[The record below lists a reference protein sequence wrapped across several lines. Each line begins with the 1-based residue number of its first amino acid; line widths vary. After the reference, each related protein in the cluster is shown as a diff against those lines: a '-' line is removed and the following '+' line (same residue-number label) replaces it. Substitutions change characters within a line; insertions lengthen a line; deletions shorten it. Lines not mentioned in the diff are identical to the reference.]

1 MATTLAD
8 LENRVRRRLGLG
20 EGSHTLT
27 ANSGNP
33 ADNDTFTINDIIFKI
48 NTTTVNNENSVTQSD
63 TEATQIDHI
72 VASINAVFGDATGVI
87 ATDGGSF
94 ATITGA
100 RNVEVSNTTA
110 FTVTQTSTNDEP
122 PLTSDIDQWLID
134 AQYDVLTKLPDS
146 AFIASISDIPAVD
159 SAVRYQEITTSGLS
173 DELPLPA
180 DFLRMLVF
188 SYQKNSNDIIGPAE
202 RIPADLFQQIDNA
215 DNDYNDARALYDP
228 TNAGDRYYTIMNN
241 TIHLPST
248 APTSASVN
256 AKVVYIQEPSSD
268 RTDKVGLPYNTHNL
282 LILYACSKALNS
294 LGRAQEG
301 MTYYQEYMQEL
312 QMMLGKYGQQFKDSH
327 EENQFEVE

>member
-27 ANSGNP
+27 ANDADP
-33 ADNDTFTINDIIFKI
+33 ADNDTVTINDIKFTLKSSATDNVNCVDIA
-48 NTTTVNNENSVTQSD
+48 NTPANM
-63 TEATQIDHI
+63 IDNL
-72 VASINAVFGDATGVI
+72 VASIGVAFTDATGVV
-87 ATDGGSF
+87 ATDGGNF

-100 RNVEVSNTTA
+100 RTVEVSNTAA

-146 AFIASISDIPAVD
+146 AFIASTTDIPAAD
-159 SAVRYQEITTSGLS
+159 SAVRYAEIATGGMS
-173 DELPLPA
+173 DELALPA
-180 DFLRMLVF
+180 DFLRMITF
-188 SYQKNSNDIIGPAE
+188 SYQKASDDTRGPAE
-202 RIPADLFQQIDNA
+202 RIPFDLFEEMDSVSVKNPATAI
-215 DNDYNDARALYDP
+215 YDS
-228 TNAGDRYYTIMNN
+228 THEGDRYYTIMNN
-241 TIHLPST
+241 TIHLPSA
-248 APTSASVN
+248 APTSTSVN
-256 AKVVYIQEPSSD
+256 AKVVYIQEPSTT
-268 RTDKVGLPYNTHNL
+268 RTDKVGLPYNMHNL

-312 QMMLGKYGQQFKDSH
+312 QMMLGRYGQQFKDSH